1 METILNVLSVFGGLA
16 MFLYGMALMSE
27 GLQKSAGDRLRTFM
41 AKMTSNAPK
50 QIFTG
55 TIVTA
60 LVQSSSATTIMV
72 VSFVNAGLLTLG
84 NSIGVIMGANI
95 GTTLT
100 AWVTALGFSV
110 NIALF
115 AVPMM
120 AFGYLMHSSKKST
133 LKNLGQFL
141 MGFAVMYV
149 GLTFMKD
156 CANELIGPKGV
167 FIDQMENFFSSIN
180 DWGFGSVLLFMLAG
194 AVLTIVL
201 QASSATMAITM
212 LLAASGLIG
221 FELAVAMVLGENI
234 GTTITAN
241 LAASI
246 ANTSAKRAA
255 RAHTIFNIIG
265 VIWVLC
271 LFVPIVALI
280 CNIMDAI
287 GFANPMTL
295 DLEGLSAA
303 VDTAKEAA
311 APEAVYSSYLSQV
324 AVDPTVT
331 VEAVKEAANVEVSS
345 AEAAFTAA
353 KDAMLYGVAM
363 LHTLFNVTNTLILI
377 WFVPLIEKAVIWLVK
392 EPKGEHEVFRLK
404 YISGGP
410 LSTAEL
416 SLNEAQQEIVHFAEI
431 CRNGFGYIRDA
442 INEQDPDK
450 FDELNDKLIKYEEIT
465 DRIEFEIASY
475 LNDVSKNE
483 ISEEAKERIKA
494 MYKIIGEMESLGDSG
509 ESIGRIL
516 KRKNIHGKS
525 FDKPLLDRL
534 NKMMDLVQ
542 KGYDVMIENLKNN
555 NLRDITNAENCEY
568 NINEYRNY
576 MREEHIVNIENNS
589 YNYLTG
595 VYYVDVLSELEKIG
609 DFLIN
614 ISQATKG
621 KYEYEN

>member
-1 METILNVLSVFGGLA
+1 METILNVLSVLGGLA

-27 GLQKSAGDRLRTFM
+27 GLQKSAGDRLRSFM
-41 AKMTSNAPK
+41 TKMTSNAPK
-50 QIFTG
+50 RILTG
-55 TIVTA
+55 TLVTA

-84 NSIGVIMGANI
+84 NAIGVIMGANI

-100 AWVTALGFSV
+100 AWVTSLGFSV

-120 AFGYLMHSSKKST
+120 AFGFILHSMKKSS
-133 LKNLGQFL
+133 LKNIGQFL

-156 CANELIGPKGV
+156 CANAVLGEYET
-167 FIDQMENFFSSIN
+167 QMMGFFGSIN
-180 DWGFGSVLLFMLAG
+180 GFGFGSILLFLVAG

-241 LAASI
+241 IAAAV

-255 RAHTIFNIIG
+255 RAHTIFNIVG
-265 VIWVLC
+265 VIWVLI
-271 LFVPIVALI
+271 LFGPIVALI
-280 CNIMDAI
+280 CKIMTAL
-287 GFANPMTL
+287 GFADPMTV
-295 DLEGLSAA
+295 DMAGLNAALTSA
-303 VDTAKEAA
+303 KA
-311 APEAVYSSYLSQV
+311 APGATPESIAVAEDAFLEA
-324 AVDPTVT
+324 
-331 VEAVKEAANVEVSS
+331 KN
-345 AEAAFTAA
+345 
-353 KDAMLYGVAM
+353 AMLYGIAM
-363 LHTLFNVTNTLILI
+363 LHTLFNVINTLVLI
-377 WFVPLIEKAVIWLVK
+377 WFTPLIEKAVVWLVK

-404 YISGGP
+404 YIAGGP

-416 SLNEAQQEIVHFAEI
+416 SLNEAQQEIIHFAEI
-431 CRNGFGYIRDA
+431 CRNGFGYIREA
-442 INEQDPDK
+442 INSQDPDE
-450 FDELNDKLIKYEEIT
+450 FDKLNDKLIKYEEIT
-465 DRIEFEIASY
+465 DRIEFEIATY
-475 LNDVSKNE
+475 LNEVSKNE
-483 ISEEAKERIKA
+483 LSQESLEHTKA

-509 ESIGRIL
+509 EAIGRIL
-516 KRKNIHGKS
+516 KRRNAHGKV

-555 NLRDITNAENCEY
+555 ELKDIANAENCEY
-568 NINEYRNY
+568 NINECRNHL
-576 MREEHIVNIENNS
+576 REEHIVNIENSS

-595 VYYVDVLSELEKIG
+595 VYYMDVLSELEKIG

-614 ISQATKG
+614 ISQANKR
-621 KYEYEN
+621 KHDNQN

>member
-1 METILNVLSVFGGLA
+1 MDTILNVLSVLGGLA

-27 GLQKSAGDRLRTFM
+27 GLQKSAGDRLRSFM
-41 AKMTSNAPK
+41 AKMTSNGFK
-50 QIFTG
+50 RILTG
-55 TIVTA
+55 TAVTA

-84 NSIGVIMGANI
+84 NAIGVIMGANI

-100 AWVTALGFSV
+100 AWVTSLGFSV

-120 AFGYLMHSSKKST
+120 AFGFVMHSSKKST
-133 LKNLGQFL
+133 MKNIGQFL

-156 CANELIGPKGV
+156 CANAVIGPEGQYAA
-167 FIDQMENFFSSIN
+167 QMQTFFGSIN
-180 DWGFGSVLLFMLAG
+180 GFGFGSVMLFLFAG
-194 AVLTIVL
+194 AILTIVL

-212 LLAASGLIG
+212 LLAASGLID
-221 FELAVAMVLGENI
+221 FKLAVAMVLGENI

-241 LAASI
+241 IAAAV

-255 RAHTIFNIIG
+255 RAHTIFNIVG
-265 VIWVLC
+265 VIWVLA
-271 LFVPIVALI
+271 LFSPIVALI
-280 CNIMDAI
+280 CKIMTALGWAD
-287 GFANPMTL
+287 PMTV
-295 DLEGLSAA
+295 DMAGLNEAYKASIGT
-303 VDTAKEAA
+303 VGEAA
-311 APEAVYSSYLSQV
+311 AEADFL
-324 AVDPTVT
+324 
-331 VEAVKEAANVEVSS
+331 
-345 AEAAFTAA
+345 AA
-353 KDAMLYGVAM
+353 KNAMLYGIAM
-363 LHTLFNVTNTLILI
+363 LHTLFNVTNTLVLI
-377 WFVPLIEKAVIWLVK
+377 WFTPLIEKAVVWLVK
-392 EPKGEHEVFRLK
+392 EPKGETEVFRLK

-431 CRNGFGYIRDA
+431 CRNGFGYIREA
-442 INEQDPDK
+442 INENDPDK
-450 FDELNDKLIKYEEIT
+450 FDKLNDKLIKYEEIT
-465 DRIEFEIASY
+465 DRIEFEIATY

-516 KRKNIHGKS
+516 KRKNVHGKA
-525 FDKPLLDRL
+525 FDKALLDRL

-542 KGYDVMIENLKNN
+542 KGYDVMVENLKND
-555 NLRDITNAENCEY
+555 NLKDITNAENCEY
-568 NINEYRNY
+568 NINECRNH

-614 ISQATKG
+614 ISQAAKR

>member
-1 METILNVLSVFGGLA
+1 METILNVLSVLGGLA

-27 GLQKSAGDRLRTFM
+27 GLQKSAGDRLRSFM
-41 AKMTSNAPK
+41 AKMTSNGFK
-50 QIFTG
+50 RILTG
-55 TIVTA
+55 TAVTA

-84 NSIGVIMGANI
+84 NAIGVIMGANI

-100 AWVTALGFSV
+100 AWVTSLGFSV

-120 AFGYLMHSSKKST
+120 AFGFVMHSSKKST
-133 LKNLGQFL
+133 MKNIGQFL

-156 CANELIGPKGV
+156 CANAVIGPEGQYA
-167 FIDQMENFFSSIN
+167 DQMQTFFGSIN
-180 DWGFGSVLLFMLAG
+180 DFGFGSIILFLVAG
-194 AVLTIVL
+194 AILTIVL

-212 LLAASGLIG
+212 LLAASGLIN

-241 LAASI
+241 IAAAV

-271 LFVPIVALI
+271 LFYVIVPLI
-280 CNIMDAI
+280 CKIM
-287 GFANPMTL
+287 
-295 DLEGLSAA
+295 
-303 VDTAKEAA
+303 TA
-311 APEAVYSSYLSQV
+311 LGW
-324 AVDPTVT
+324 VDPTT
-331 VEAVKEAANVEVSS
+331 ASEFLKINADNTARLAADPSRRDLVIAS
-345 AEAAFTAA
+345 AETI
-353 KDAMLYGVAM
+353 AMWKNSLLYGIAM

-377 WFVPLIEKAVIWLVK
+377 WFTPLIEKAVVWLVK
-392 EPKGEHEVFRLK
+392 EPKGENEVFRLK

-431 CRNGFGYIRDA
+431 CRNGFGYVREA
-442 INEQDPDK
+442 INENDPEK
-450 FDELNDKLIKYEEIT
+450 FDKINDKLIKYEEIT
-465 DRIEFEIASY
+465 DRIEYEIASY
-475 LNDVSKNE
+475 LNEVSKNE

-516 KRKNIHGKS
+516 KRKNVHGKA

-542 KGYDVMIENLKNN
+542 KGYDVMIENLKNDN
-555 NLRDITNAENCEY
+555 IKDITNAENCEY
-568 NINEYRNY
+568 NINECRNHL
-576 MREEHIVNIENNS
+576 REEHIVNIENNS

-614 ISQATKG
+614 ISQAAKG

>member
-1 METILNVLSVFGGLA
+1 METILNVLSVLGGLA
-16 MFLYGMALMSE
+16 MFLFGMALMSE
-27 GLQKSAGDRLRTFM
+27 GLQKSAGDRLRSFM

-50 QIFTG
+50 RILTG
-55 TIVTA
+55 TLVTC

-100 AWVTALGFSV
+100 AWITSLGFSV

-120 AFGYLMHSSKKST
+120 AIGFVLHSAKKST
-133 LKNLGQFL
+133 TKNIGQFL
-141 MGFAVMYV
+141 MGFAIMYV

-156 CANELIGPKGV
+156 CANAVIGPEGQYAA
-167 FIDQMENFFSSIN
+167 QMQTFFGSIN
-180 DWGFGSVLLFMLAG
+180 DFGFGSVLLFLFAG
-194 AVLTIVL
+194 AILTIVL

-212 LLAASGLIG
+212 LLAASGLID
-221 FELAVAMVLGENI
+221 FHLAVAMVLGENI

-241 LAASI
+241 IAAAV

-271 LFVPIVALI
+271 LFYVIVPLI
-280 CNIMDAI
+280 CKIM
-287 GFANPMTL
+287 
-295 DLEGLSAA
+295 
-303 VDTAKEAA
+303 TA
-311 APEAVYSSYLSQV
+311 LGW
-324 AVDPTVT
+324 VDPTWASEQLAQNAELIKT
-331 VEAVKEAANVEVSS
+331 GAAGASEADLAIW
-345 AEAAFTAA
+345 
-353 KDAMLYGVAM
+353 KDSLLYGIAM

-377 WFVPLIEKAVIWLVK
+377 WFTPLIEKAVVWLVK
-392 EPKGEHEVFRLK
+392 ESKGEAEVFRLK

-431 CRNGFGYIRDA
+431 CRNGFNYVREA
-442 INEQDPDK
+442 INEQDPEK
-450 FDELNDKLIKYEEIT
+450 FDKINDKLIKYEEIT
-465 DRIEFEIASY
+465 DRIEYEIASY
-475 LNDVSKNE
+475 LNEVSKNE

-516 KRKNIHGKS
+516 KRKNVHGKA
-525 FDKPLLDRL
+525 FDKALLDRL

-542 KGYDVMIENLKNN
+542 KGYEVMIVNLKNN

-568 NINEYRNY
+568 NINECRNH

-595 VYYVDVLSELEKIG
+595 VYYMDVLSELEKIG

-614 ISQATKG
+614 ISQAAKRRH
-621 KYEYEN
+621 EYEN

>member
-1 METILNVLSVFGGLA
+1 

-27 GLQKSAGDRLRTFM
+27 GLQKSAGDRLRSFM

-50 QIFTG
+50 RILTG
-55 TIVTA
+55 TLVTA

-84 NSIGVIMGANI
+84 NAIGVIMGANI

-100 AWVTALGFSV
+100 AWVTSLGFSV

-120 AFGYLMHSSKKST
+120 AFGFILHSMKKSS
-133 LKNLGQFL
+133 LKNIGQFL

-156 CANELIGPKGV
+156 CANAVLGEYET
-167 FIDQMENFFSSIN
+167 QMMGFFGSIN
-180 DWGFGSVLLFMLAG
+180 GFGFGSILLFLVAG

-241 LAASI
+241 IAAAV

-255 RAHTIFNIIG
+255 RAHTIFNIVG
-265 VIWVLC
+265 VIWVLI
-271 LFVPIVALI
+271 LFSPIVVLI
-280 CNIMDAI
+280 SKIMTAI
-287 GFANPMTL
+287 GFADPMTV
-295 DLEGLSAA
+295 DMAGLNAA
-303 VDTAKEAA
+303 LANAKA
-311 APEAVYSSYLSQV
+311 APGATPESIAVAENAFLEA
-324 AVDPTVT
+324 
-331 VEAVKEAANVEVSS
+331 KN
-345 AEAAFTAA
+345 
-353 KDAMLYGVAM
+353 AMLYGIAM
-363 LHTLFNVTNTLILI
+363 LHTLFNVTNTLVLI
-377 WFVPLIEKAVIWLVK
+377 WFTPLIEKAVVWLVK
-392 EPKGEHEVFRLK
+392 EPKGETEVFRLK
-404 YISGGP
+404 YIAGGP

-431 CRNGFGYIRDA
+431 CRNGFGYIREA

-450 FDELNDKLIKYEEIT
+450 FDKFNDKLIKYEEIT
-465 DRIEFEIASY
+465 DRIEFEIATY
-475 LNDVSKNE
+475 LNEVSKNE
-483 ISEEAKERIKA
+483 LSQEALEHTKA

-509 ESIGRIL
+509 EAIGRIL
-516 KRKNIHGKS
+516 KRKNVHGKT

-534 NKMMDLVQ
+534 NKMMELVQ
-542 KGYDVMIENLKNN
+542 KGYDVMIENLKNP
-555 NLRDITNAENCEY
+555 NLKDISNAENCEY
-568 NINEYRNY
+568 NINECRNHL
-576 MREEHIVNIENNS
+576 REEHIVNIENSS

-595 VYYVDVLSELEKIG
+595 VYYMDVLAELEKIG

-621 KYEYEN
+621 KHDYND

>member
-1 METILNVLSVFGGLA
+1 METILNVLSVLGGLA

-27 GLQKSAGDRLRTFM
+27 GLQKSAGDRLRLFM

-50 QIFTG
+50 RILTG
-55 TIVTA
+55 TLVTA

-72 VSFVNAGLLTLG
+72 VSFVNAGLLSLG
-84 NSIGVIMGANI
+84 NAIGVIMGANI

-100 AWVTALGFSV
+100 AWVTSLGFSV

-120 AFGYLMHSSKKST
+120 AFGFILHSLKKSS
-133 LKNLGQFL
+133 LKNIGQFL
-141 MGFAVMYV
+141 MGFAIMYV

-156 CANELIGPKGV
+156 CANAIIGPEGQYAE
-167 FIDQMENFFSSIN
+167 QMKTFFGSIN
-180 DWGFGSVLLFMLAG
+180 GFGFGSILLFLFAG

-241 LAASI
+241 IAAAV

-255 RAHTIFNIIG
+255 RAHTIFNIVG
-265 VIWVLC
+265 VIWVLI
-271 LFVPIVALI
+271 LFSPIVVLI
-280 CNIMDAI
+280 CKVMTALGFADPMTVDMAGLNAAYMDAKAAEGATPESI
-287 GFANPMTL
+287 AVAETAF
-295 DLEGLSAA
+295 LE
-303 VDTAKEAA
+303 AK
-311 APEAVYSSYLSQV
+311 
-324 AVDPTVT
+324 
-331 VEAVKEAANVEVSS
+331 N
-345 AEAAFTAA
+345 
-353 KDAMLYGVAM
+353 AMLYGIAM
-363 LHTLFNVTNTLILI
+363 LHTLFNVTNTLVLI

>member
-1 METILNVLSVFGGLA
+1 
-16 MFLYGMALMSE
+16 MFLFGMALMSE
-27 GLQKSAGDRLRTFM
+27 GLQKSAGDRLRSFM

-50 QIFTG
+50 RIFTG
-55 TIVTA
+55 TIVTC

-84 NSIGVIMGANI
+84 NAIGVIMGANI

-100 AWVTALGFSV
+100 AWITSLGFSV

-120 AFGYLMHSSKKST
+120 AFGYLMHCSKKST

-156 CANELIGPKGV
+156 CANAVLGEYM
-167 FIDQMENFFSSIN
+167 DQMMVFFGSIN
-180 DWGFGSVLLFMLAG
+180 DLGFGSIILFLLAG
-194 AVLTIVL
+194 AILTIVL

-241 LAASI
+241 IAAAV

-255 RAHTIFNIIG
+255 RAHTIFNIVG
-265 VIWVLC
+265 VIWVLI
-271 LFVPIVALI
+271 LFAPIVSLI
-280 CNIMDAI
+280 CVIME
-287 GFANPMTL
+287 GLNFYNPMQASDALKAIANGEATA
-295 DLEGLSAA
+295 DSAMI
-303 VDTAKEAA
+303 EA
-311 APEAVYSSYLSQV
+311 YKNSL
-324 AVDPTVT
+324 
-331 VEAVKEAANVEVSS
+331 
-345 AEAAFTAA
+345 
-353 KDAMLYGVAM
+353 LYGIAM

-377 WFVPLIEKAVIWLVK
+377 WFTPLIEKAVMWLVK
-392 EPKGEHEVFRLK
+392 EPKGETEVFRLK
-404 YISGGP
+404 YIAGGP

-416 SLNEAQQEIVHFAEI
+416 SLNEAQLEIVHFAEI
-431 CRNGFGYIRDA
+431 CRNGFGYIKDA

-450 FDELNDKLIKYEEIT
+450 FDKLNDKLIKYEEIT
-465 DRIEFEIASY
+465 DRIEFEIATY
-475 LNDVSKNE
+475 LNEVSKNE
-483 ISEEAKERIKA
+483 LSQESIEHTKA

-509 ESIGRIL
+509 EAIGRIL
-516 KRKNIHGKS
+516 KRKNVHGKT

-534 NKMMDLVQ
+534 NKMMDLVL
-542 KGYDVMIENLKNN
+542 KGYDVMIENLKNPH
-555 NLRDITNAENCEY
+555 LKDIINAENCEY
-568 NINEYRNY
+568 NINECRNHL
-576 MREEHIVNIENNS
+576 REEHIVNIENSS

-595 VYYVDVLSELEKIG
+595 VYYMDVLSELEKIG

-621 KYEYEN
+621 KHDYND

>member
-1 METILNVLSVFGGLA
+1 MTTVLNVLSVLGGLA

-27 GLQKSAGDRLRTFM
+27 GLQKSAGDRLRAFM
-41 AKMTSNAPK
+41 AKMTSNSFK
-50 QIFTG
+50 RVLTG
-55 TIVTA
+55 TVVTC

-84 NSIGVIMGANI
+84 NAIGVIMGANI

-100 AWVTALGFSV
+100 AWITSLGFSV

-120 AFGYLMHSSKKST
+120 GFGYLMHSSKKDT
-133 LKNLGQFL
+133 LKNIGQFM

-156 CANELIGPKGV
+156 CSNAILGQYNTG
-167 FIDQMENFFSSIN
+167 MMSFFGSIN
-180 DWGFGSVLLFMLAG
+180 GFGFGSVLLFLIAG

-212 LLAASGLIG
+212 LLAASGLID
-221 FELAVAMVLGENI
+221 FKLAVAMVLGENI

-241 LAASI
+241 IAAAV

-271 LFVPIVALI
+271 LFGPVVKLI
-280 CNIMDAI
+280 CIVM
-287 GFANPMTL
+287 
-295 DLEGLSAA
+295 EGLNFYN
-303 VDTAKEAA
+303 
-311 APEAVYSSYLSQV
+311 P
-324 AVDPTVT
+324 
-331 VEAVKEAANVEVSS
+331 VEASSQLARIANGEVAATAGDVEVYKNSL
-345 AEAAFTAA
+345 
-353 KDAMLYGVAM
+353 LYGISM
-363 LHTLFNVTNTLILI
+363 LHTLFNVTNTLVLI
-377 WFVPLIEKAVIWLVK
+377 WFTPLIEKAVCWLVK
-392 EPKGEHEVFRLK
+392 EPKGEAEVFRLK

-416 SLNEAQQEIVHFAEI
+416 SLQEAQQEIVHFAEI
-431 CRNGFGYIRDA
+431 CRNGFGYVRDA
-442 INEQDPDK
+442 VNEQDPDK
-450 FDELNDKLIKYEEIT
+450 FDKLNDKLIKYEEIT
-465 DRIEFEIASY
+465 DRIEYEVATY
-475 LNDVSKNE
+475 LNEISKNE
-483 ISEEAKERIKA
+483 ISQEATEQIKA

-509 ESIGRIL
+509 EAIGRIL
-516 KRKNIHGKS
+516 KRKNVHGKV
-525 FDKPLLDRL
+525 FDKTILDRL

-555 NLRDITNAENCEY
+555 DLKEISNAENCEY
-568 NINEYRNY
+568 NINECRNHL
-576 MREEHIVNIENNS
+576 REEHIVNIESNS

-595 VYYVDVLSELEKIG
+595 VYFMDVLSELEKIG

-614 ISQATKG
+614 ISQAVVG